1 MKQYCKRV
9 NICSIHYIKYCIY
22 QCLDGKWSRR
32 DVHELLS
39 EFCDWDME
47 DIGRCAKSIGERDK
61 LDPVIDALALYI
73 QKSIK
78 NRHIELRRARIRV
91 IQDGITKKLRPIA
104 IASMLQQIYDYI
116 AKIGL
121 QELLDAKFAPHQ
133 CATIPGRGQVYG
145 KRYNEKWMREQ
156 KHTRK
161 GGKVVGSK
169 PASTYCDE
177 ADVRKCY
184 PSMSI
189 GKLKA
194 LLKRDV
200 RNADLLWL
208 TFFLIDKMTREKFN
222 LRGHEL
228 LDGKSL
234 RFASGHGLRG
244 CRVKR
249 GISIGSYLSCN
260 LCNYMISYAW
270 RFLMQNCFR
279 WETRRGQRKRIRLI
293 THCGIYMDNFQIYG
307 SNKRDLMRAQ
317 HMLEA
322 YMRKTLG
329 MHIKSSWRM
338 FRLDYID
345 QHGKRRGSPVD
356 GMGYVVYRD
365 HTKMRGKIFLRAR
378 RKFLKL
384 RKKRLKRKQPSKK
397 LCGSVVAYNGWFEN
411 IDSRQWRRRNDYKYR
426 AFYVARKMM
435 GQYMRQEVLYDR
447 QCEIQRA
454 AAAG

>member
-1 MKQYCKRV
+1 
-9 NICSIHYIKYCIY
+9 
-22 QCLDGKWSRR
+22 
-32 DVHELLS
+32 
-39 EFCDWDME
+39 
-47 DIGRCAKSIGERDK
+47 
-61 LDPVIDALALYI
+61 
-73 QKSIK
+73 
-78 NRHIELRRARIRV
+78 
-91 IQDGITKKLRPIA
+91 
-104 IASMLQQIYDYI
+104 
-116 AKIGL
+116 
-121 QELLDAKFAPHQ
+121 
-133 CATIPGRGQVYG
+133 
-145 KRYNEKWMREQ
+145 
-156 KHTRK
+156 
-161 GGKVVGSK
+161 
-169 PASTYCDE
+169 
-177 ADVRKCY
+177 
-184 PSMSI
+184 
-189 GKLKA
+189 
-194 LLKRDV
+194 
-200 RNADLLWL
+200 
-208 TFFLIDKMTREKFN
+208 
-222 LRGHEL
+222 
-228 LDGKSL
+228 
-234 RFASGHGLRG
+234 
-244 CRVKR
+244 
-249 GISIGSYLSCN
+249 
-260 LCNYMISYAW
+260 
-270 RFLMQNCFR
+270 MQNCFR